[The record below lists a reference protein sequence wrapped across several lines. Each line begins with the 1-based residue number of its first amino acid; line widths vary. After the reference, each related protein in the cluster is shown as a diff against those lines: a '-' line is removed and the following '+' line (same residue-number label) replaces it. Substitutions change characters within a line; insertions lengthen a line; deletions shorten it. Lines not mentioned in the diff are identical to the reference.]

1 MATNLQTERKS
12 FSDQT
17 AKIGE
22 DVREISAAT
31 KQLAADSVDAVQQTA
46 GQLIDEGRSRALGAI
61 ENAQGKV
68 KEKPVKSVLIAAA
81 VGFLFGVFW
90 RRR

>member
-1 MATNLQTERKS
+1 MATNLQIERKS

-17 AKIGE
+17 TKIGE

-90 RRR
+90 RSR

>member
-17 AKIGE
+17 AKIGK
-22 DVREISAAT
+22 DVQEIRVAT
-31 KQLAADSVDAVQQTA
+31 QQLAADSVDAVRQTA
-46 GQLIDEGRSRALGAI
+46 SELIDEGRSRALGAV
-61 ENAQGKV
+61 ENAQSKV

-81 VGFLFGVFW
+81 VGFLFGVLW

>member
-81 VGFLFGVFW
+81 VGFLFGVFC